1 MKALSERG
9 DSMDEQNIKK
19 KVVSGAVWKFA
30 ERIIA
35 QAISLIVSIIIARLL
50 DPSEYGVV
58 SIVTVFF
65 AFANVIISGGLNT
78 ALIQKKEAD
87 KDDYNT
93 VFTISFILSIVLYGL
108 LFFTAPLIAKIY
120 KQPILTSIIR
130 VLGFSLP
137 IYALKSVVCAF
148 ISANL
153 QFRKFFFATLGG
165 TIFSAVIGITLAI
178 KGFGAWALVA
188 QQLSNTAIDTLILF
202 MVTRLRLSF
211 KIVFDKLKGLFRY
224 GYKILLSSILGVT
237 INQINPLF
245 IGLKYTS
252 ADLSFY
258 TKGRSFPE
266 TLSSSITYTISA
278 VLFPALSKYQDDK
291 ERLLQ
296 YTRLYMKVASF
307 VVFPV
312 MLGFAGIAENFVL
325 VLLGDKWLPAV
336 YYIQIVSIA
345 TMFDIVAAGN
355 CETIKA
361 MGRSDVFL
369 KIEIIKKVGY
379 FITLILFLL
388 FSNSPQVLA
397 ISLLVCTVIQV
408 VVNSIPN
415 RMLIGYK
422 SIQQIMD
429 IFPNFVNAFIMF
441 FVVMIVGK
449 IQMNAIALLVLQIFI
464 AGIVYLLIGIIS
476 KNKSISIL
484 LNTIKRRGE

>member
-1 MKALSERG
+1 
-9 DSMDEQNIKK
+9 
-19 KVVSGAVWKFA
+19 
-30 ERIIA
+30 
-35 QAISLIVSIIIARLL
+35 
-50 DPSEYGVV
+50 
-58 SIVTVFF
+58 
-65 AFANVIISGGLNT
+65 
-78 ALIQKKEAD
+78 
-87 KDDYNT
+87 
-93 VFTISFILSIVLYGL
+93 
-108 LFFTAPLIAKIY
+108 
-120 KQPILTSIIR
+120 
-130 VLGFSLP
+130 
-137 IYALKSVVCAF
+137 
-148 ISANL
+148 
-153 QFRKFFFATLGG
+153 
-165 TIFSAVIGITLAI
+165 
-178 KGFGAWALVA
+178 
-188 QQLSNTAIDTLILF
+188 
-202 MVTRLRLSF
+202 
-211 KIVFDKLKGLFRY
+211 
-224 GYKILLSSILGVT
+224 
-237 INQINPLF
+237 
-245 IGLKYTS
+245 
-252 ADLSFY
+252 
-258 TKGRSFPE
+258 
-266 TLSSSITYTISA
+266 
-278 VLFPALSKYQDDK
+278 
-291 ERLLQ
+291 
-296 YTRLYMKVASF
+296 MKVASF

-464 AGIVYLLIGIIS
+464 GGIVYLLIGIIS

-484 LNTIKRRGE
+484 LNTVKRRGE

>member
-1 MKALSERG
+1 
-9 DSMDEQNIKK
+9 
-19 KVVSGAVWKFA
+19 
-30 ERIIA
+30 
-35 QAISLIVSIIIARLL
+35 
-50 DPSEYGVV
+50 
-58 SIVTVFF
+58 
-65 AFANVIISGGLNT
+65 
-78 ALIQKKEAD
+78 
-87 KDDYNT
+87 
-93 VFTISFILSIVLYGL
+93 
-108 LFFTAPLIAKIY
+108 
-120 KQPILTSIIR
+120 
-130 VLGFSLP
+130 
-137 IYALKSVVCAF
+137 
-148 ISANL
+148 
-153 QFRKFFFATLGG
+153 
-165 TIFSAVIGITLAI
+165 
-178 KGFGAWALVA
+178 
-188 QQLSNTAIDTLILF
+188 
-202 MVTRLRLSF
+202 
-211 KIVFDKLKGLFRY
+211 
-224 GYKILLSSILGVT
+224 
-237 INQINPLF
+237 
-245 IGLKYTS
+245 
-252 ADLSFY
+252 
-258 TKGRSFPE
+258 
-266 TLSSSITYTISA
+266 
-278 VLFPALSKYQDDK
+278 
-291 ERLLQ
+291 
-296 YTRLYMKVASF
+296 
-307 VVFPV
+307 

-345 TMFDIVAAGN
+345 TMFDIVAVGN

-464 AGIVYLLIGIIS
+464 GGIVYLLIGIIS

-484 LNTIKRRGE
+484 LNTVKRRGE

>member
-1 MKALSERG
+1 MSE
-9 DSMDEQNIKK
+9 MNIKK
-19 KVVSGAVWKFA
+19 SVVTGAAWKFA

-35 QAISLIVSIIIARLL
+35 QAVSLIVSIVIARLL
-50 DPSEYGVV
+50 EPSDYGVV

-87 KDDYNT
+87 KEDYNT
-93 VFTISFILSIVLYGL
+93 VFTISFAVAVVLYL
-108 LFFTAPLIAKIY
+108 ILFFAAPFIAKIY
-120 KQPILTSIIR
+120 NQPILLYIIR

-137 IYALKSVVCAF
+137 IYAVKSVLCAY
-148 ISANL
+148 ISSNL
-153 QFRKFFFATLGG
+153 QFKKFFYATLGG
-165 TIFSAVIGITLAI
+165 TLASAVVGIAMAL

-188 QQLSNTAIDTLILF
+188 QQLTNTTIDTLILF
-202 MVTRLRLSF
+202 LVTRLRLSF
-211 KIVFDKLKGLFRY
+211 KIALARVRELVRY
-224 GYKILLSSILGVT
+224 GYKILLSSLLGVT

-245 IGLKYTS
+245 IGVKYTS

-296 YTRLYMKVASF
+296 YTRIYMRVASF

-312 MLGFAGIAENFVL
+312 MLGFAGVSENFVRL
-325 VLLGDKWLPAV
+325 LLGVKWLPAA
-336 YYIQIVSIA
+336 YYIQITCFA
-345 TMFDIVAAGN
+345 MMFDVIAAGN

-369 KIEIIKKVGY
+369 KIEVIKKAGY

-388 FSNSPQVLA
+388 LSDNPQVLA
-397 ISLLVCTVIQV
+397 LSLLVCTFIQV
-408 VVNSIPN
+408 VVNSVPN
-415 RMLIGYK
+415 RRLIGYK
-422 SIQQIMD
+422 GFQQIMD
-429 IFPNFVNAFIMF
+429 IFPNLFIAIIMF
-441 FVVMIVGK
+441 FIVELVGRIQIKAIVG
-449 IQMNAIALLVLQIFI
+449 LCLQIL
-464 AGIVYLLIGIIS
+464 AGILVYFAVAIIT
-476 KNKSISIL
+476 KNKAISIL
-484 LNTIKRRGE
+484 VNTIKNEVNKA